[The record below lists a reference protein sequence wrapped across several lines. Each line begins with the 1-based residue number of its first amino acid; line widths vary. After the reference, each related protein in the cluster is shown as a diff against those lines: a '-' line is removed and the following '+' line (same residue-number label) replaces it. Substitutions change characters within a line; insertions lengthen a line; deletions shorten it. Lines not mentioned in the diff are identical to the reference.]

1 MSPSQ
6 VVKQIGYGHDAALNA
21 DYWLLGNSWSPRW
34 GEDGF
39 FRLYKTVP
47 ATCGLVWPTVIGE
60 RDGMWG
66 VWCAAQQHVPK
77 SKCLRSFL
85 FEVVIFAS
93 ESGNATKTKKETQ

>member
-21 DYWLLGNSWSPRW
+21 DYWLLRNSWSPLW

-47 ATCGLVWPTVIGE
+47 ATCGYMVWPVDGE
-60 RDGMWG
+60 WG
-66 VWCAAQQHVPK
+66 NVTACGECGVLLNNMFPTPN
-77 SKCLRSFL
+77 
-85 FEVVIFAS
+85 V
-93 ESGNATKTKKETQ
+93 